1 MFKFKQYNF
10 KNFNFTLI
18 VIVSILTLISTYAI
32 KLSGATFFSR
42 QLIGLVLGLIVVAI
56 VSLVDYHF
64 ICQLIVFFYVGII
77 GLLALVKF
85 SPLGTDHGTGAFRW
99 IDLKVIELQP
109 SELAKI
115 VLILVLAVLFDRL
128 VDRMDKFTTVVIAAI
143 IMAIPTA
150 LIFIQTD
157 LSSSMVMVFIF
168 VIMIFAAGLSY
179 RIIVPIVAVSVPTLI
194 GLFWYIQQPGQK
206 LIEQYQ
212 VNRILGFRNPE
223 KFEQTITWQQQKS
236 IEAIANGQLYGK
248 LLAEG
253 PSNVRGYN
261 SVGVNESDFIWS
273 VIGEEFGFIGGCII
287 IFLLFMI
294 VIFCL
299 KTAKKA
305 KDRLGQLIAIGISAN
320 LIFQIFANIGVATMI
335 LPNTGLPLPF
345 ISYGLTSLIGCMI
358 AIGLIINI
366 GLQQKQR

>member
-18 VIVSILTLISTYAI
+18 VIVSILTMISTYAI
-32 KLSGATFFSR
+32 KLSGAAFFTR
-42 QLIGLVLGLIVVAI
+42 QLLGLVLGLIIVAI
-56 VSLVDYHF
+56 VSLIDYHF
-64 ICQLIVFFYVGII
+64 ICQLIAVLYIGVI

-85 SPLGTDHGTGAFRW
+85 SPLGTDHGTSSFRW

-128 VDRMDKFTTVVIAAI
+128 VDRMDKFTTVIIAGI
-143 IMAIPTA
+143 IMAVPTA

-157 LSSSMVMVFIF
+157 LSSSMVMIFIF

-179 RIIVPIVAVSVPTLI
+179 RIIVPIVAVSVPTLV

-253 PSNVRGYN
+253 PSDVRGYN

-273 VIGEEFGFIGGCII
+273 VIGEEFGFIGGCIL
-287 IFLLFMI
+287 IFLLCLVVF
-294 VIFCL
+294 FCL
-299 KTAKKA
+299 MTAKKA

-345 ISYGLTSLIGCMI
+345 ISYGLTSLISCMI